1 MNEVNDPMHEPPTA
15 EPRPGCFL
23 EPLGPMLRAGTPA
36 QQIALQDRAWTMLEL
51 YETPAGRE
59 GTRLSNARLGMHGWR
74 VQIVDHYLMWKEEW
88 VAPLVAASRRR
99 GHDFLLGTVVQ
110 PGLLRVS
117 AVWRVAADPDP
128 TSRFFEAHYAGFH
141 MLFPEDLSFAIHAN
155 EGDYAIYAGPE
166 DFLREAL
173 PPEAIGA
180 AATADVVEGIEEEHG
195 EGAIDGILAHYA
207 PFMLDR

>member
-1 MNEVNDPMHEPPTA
+1 M
-15 EPRPGCFL
+15 
-23 EPLGPMLRAGTPA
+23 EPLGPMPRAGTPE
-36 QQIALQDRAWTMLEL
+36 QQIALQNGAWTMLEL
-51 YETPAGRE
+51 YETPAGRQ
-59 GTRLSNARLGMHGWR
+59 GTRLSNAWLGQKAWR
-74 VQIVDHYLMWKEEW
+74 VQIVGHYHMWEEKW
-88 VAPLVAASRRR
+88 VAPLVAATRRR
-99 GHDFLLGTVVQ
+99 GHDFLLGTTVQ
-110 PGLLRVS
+110 PGFLRVS
-117 AVWRVAADPDP
+117 AVWRVSADPDP

-155 EGDYAIYAGPE
+155 EGDYAVYAGPE
-166 DFLREAL
+166 DFIRAAL

>member
-1 MNEVNDPMHEPPTA
+1 MPAIPTA
-15 EPRPGCFL
+15 DPRPGCFL
-23 EPLGPMLRAGTPA
+23 QPLGPMPRAGTPA

-51 YETPAGRE
+51 YETPSGRP
-59 GTRLSNARLGMHGWR
+59 GTRLSNAWLGAQGWR
-74 VQIVDHYLMWKEEW
+74 VQMVDHFSLWKEEF
-88 VAPLVAASRRR
+88 VAPLNAAARRR
-99 GHDFLLGTVVQ
+99 GHEFLLGTVVQ
-110 PGLLRVS
+110 PGVLRVS
-117 AVWRVAADPDP
+117 AVWHVATDPDP
-128 TSRFFEAHYAGFH
+128 TSRFFEAHEAGFH

-155 EGDYAIYAGPE
+155 DGDYAVYAGPE
-166 DFLREAL
+166 EFIRAAL